1 MNGLWGM
8 ESRFDSDGGAG
19 CYRHVPDKLWCVPP
33 HYRRYG
39 CPGGQYM
46 RLEEYTV
53 SIQGAKALVFLNL
66 SHLGDFTRR

>member
-1 MNGLWGM
+1 
-8 ESRFDSDGGAG
+8 
-19 CYRHVPDKLWCVPP
+19 
-33 HYRRYG
+33 
-39 CPGGQYM
+39 M